1 MHIYDQY
8 ITKENISNMVI
19 FMNIQWFPG
28 HMAKTRKILTENLK
42 LVDIVLE
49 LLDARIPISS
59 KNPEIDN
66 IVKNK
71 PRLILLNKSDLADE
85 NVSKEWSKWYSERG
99 YTCIFV
105 DSIKGKGINEI
116 KNKMREMMK
125 EKLER
130 DRQKGRIFRPIKTM
144 VVGIPNVGK
153 SSFIN
158 KIAGRA
164 SAVTGDKPGVTKGKQ
179 WIRINEEIILLDT
192 PGILWPKFEDKN
204 VGLNLAYTG
213 AIKDDILD
221 TEELAVSL
229 MEKLASIYPQYLSER
244 FKIEVNEEKT
254 GLQLLE
260 EAARKRGCII
270 SKGEIDYSRI
280 SAIVLDEFRGGKIGR
295 ISLERPDNLEI
306 EN

>member
-1 MHIYDQY
+1 
-8 ITKENISNMVI
+8 MVI

-28 HMAKTRKILTENLK
+28 HMAKTKKILTENLK

-49 LLDARIPISS
+49 LLDARIPASS

-85 NVSKEWSKWYSERG
+85 NVSKEWRKWYNEQGHS
-99 YTCIFV
+99 CIFV

-116 KNKMREMMK
+116 KAKMREMMK
-125 EKLER
+125 EKLDRE
-130 DRQKGRIFRPIKTM
+130 RQKGRIFRPIKTM

-158 KIAGRA
+158 KIAGKA
-164 SAVTGDKPGVTKGKQ
+164 SAVTGDRPGVTKGKQ

-192 PGILWPKFEDKN
+192 PGILWPKFEDEK

-213 AIKDDILD
+213 AIKDEILD

-229 MEKLASIYPQYLSER
+229 MAKLASTYPKYLSER
-244 FKIEVNEEKT
+244 FKIEVNEEKS

-295 ISLERPDNLEI
+295 ISLERPDDIN
-306 EN
+306 